1 MQVETMIK
9 KNIAPSS
16 DNGHFVEGKA
26 QVIDL
31 DVVNETFVVKGKATI
46 TTANHTTLQ
55 MEETCIITC
64 QQVFDPLKQAFQKS
78 SD

>member
-31 DVVNETFVVKGKATI
+31 DVVNETFVVKGKAEL
-46 TTANHTTLQ
+46 TTANHTSLSL
-55 MEETCIITC
+55 EEDCLITC

-78 SD
+78 RD

>member
-1 MQVETMIK
+1 MVK

-31 DVVNETFVVKGKATI
+31 DIQNETFVVKGKSKL
-46 TTANHTTLQ
+46 TTANHTSLDLD
-55 MEETCIITC
+55 ENCLITC
-64 QQVFDPLKQAFQKS
+64 QQVFDHLKQAFQKS
-78 SD
+78 KD

>member
-1 MQVETMIK
+1 MKTETMIK

-31 DVVNETFVVKGKATI
+31 DVVNETFVVKGKATL
-46 TTANHTTLQ
+46 TTANHTTLDLA
-55 MEETCIITC
+55 ENCIITC

-78 SD
+78 RD

>member
-1 MQVETMIK
+1 MQTAIK

-31 DVVNETFVVKGKATI
+31 DVVNETFVVKGKSKL
-46 TTANHTTLQ
+46 TTANHTSLDLD
-55 MEETCIITC
+55 ENCLITC

-78 SD
+78 KD

>member
-31 DVVNETFVVKGKATI
+31 DAVNETYVVKGKATL
-46 TTANHTTLQ
+46 TTANHTSLEL
-55 MEETCIITC
+55 EEDCIITC

-78 SD
+78 KD